1 MQKQKKKKLLYI
13 SDSASARTGFGG
25 SSATLLKNLFL
36 NASDKIEIHH
46 LCCSS
51 IKGDPQLSMFPWKC
65 YGCLPNNQ
73 EELNALNNGDQH
85 SARMAAYGDHALD
98 DLVKS
103 IKPDF
108 IWICNDYW
116 GQNYLL
122 SRSYIESGKIP
133 FAFHTT
139 LDSLPILESAVKD
152 APKIKNFFVWSKF
165 AEDEMHR
172 LGHKHVKTLNGP
184 IDVSKFYPLEK
195 SKRVSLR
202 VEQNIEVNAFV
213 IGFVFRNQLRKS
225 IDKLLL
231 GYKMWKEKYKPT
243 RPTYVAIH
251 TNLGEGW
258 PIEKFADEYGID
270 KKEILVTYICR
281 NCKKYE
287 VLPIN
292 GEELQCKYCQTKNLV
307 STSVRFGV
315 TDEVLN
321 EIFNLQSVYIQAF
334 SSGAQENPIVQSA
347 LVGNPTACTNYSCGS
362 SHVNTSN
369 GVISPLDFNFY
380 KEIHTNFDKA
390 STKPESICE
399 TLQKFYTLPEGEKE
413 QLGQKTRQWALDN
426 FDSKKIAKFV
436 ENFIDEQP
444 YVDYTTFSFEKEE
457 KDPNAIIENS
467 DNDIEWV
474 KQLYKKILKTEVNE
488 KDEGLKHWIER
499 LSRDLSRQQVENYFR
514 HVAREDNNKNKKI
527 DFEDFLDAEDNK
539 KILFVMPD
547 SIGDVYLCTA
557 LFGSIKE
564 MYPEYALYVATNQSN
579 FDVLK
584 GNPNIKKTIP
594 YIPNMDQLVWLE
606 GQRGHKGYF
615 DIAFLPH
622 ITTQRMLGYM
632 HNGKDKIEFDIN
644 KK

>member
-1 MQKQKKKKLLYI
+1 MTKERKKRILFH
-13 SDSASARTGFGG
+13 SDGCAAKTGFGR
-25 SSATLLKNLFL
+25 STKALLSELYKTG
-36 NASDKIEIHH
+36 KYEIHH
-46 LCCSS
+46 LCCSMVE
-51 IKGDPQLSMFPWKC
+51 GDPQSQMFPWKS

-73 EELNALNNGDQH
+73 QEIDQLNADPH
-85 SARMAAYGDHALD
+85 RARMASYGEYAIEDIVKKVQPDVYIGSQDIWGLAYSVDKD
-98 DLVKS
+98 WFKNISSV
-103 IKPDF
+103 
-108 IWICNDYW
+108 IW
-116 GQNYLL
+116 
-122 SRSYIESGKIP
+122 
-133 FAFHTT
+133 TT
-139 LDSLPILESAVKD
+139 LDSLPILPQAID
-152 APKIKNFFVWSKF
+152 LAPKIKNYWIWANF
-165 AEDEMHR
+165 ATKELHR
-172 LGHKHVKTLNGP
+172 LGFKDNVKTVHGP
-184 IDVSKFYPLEK
+184 LDLSKFYK
-195 SKRVSLR
+195 MQNSKKVSLR
-202 VEQNIEVNAFV
+202 VENNLEVNAFI

-225 IDKLLL
+225 VDKLLL
-231 GYKMWKEKYKPT
+231 GYKLWKEKYKPT
-243 RPTYVAIH
+243 RPTYLLLH
-251 TNLGEGW
+251 TSLTEGW
-258 PIEKFADEYGID
+258 NIHKYCEEFEID
-270 KKEILVTYICR
+270 KKEILTTYICK

-287 VLPIN
+287 IRSIDGQDLN
-292 GEELQCKYCQTKNLV
+292 CKYCQQNTQV
-307 STSVRFGV
+307 TTSPRFGV
-315 TDEVLN
+315 TEEQLC
-321 EIFNLQSVYIQAF
+321 EIYNLMNCYVHLAT
-334 SSGAQENPIVQSA
+334 SGGAELPIIESA
-347 LVGNPTACTNYSCGS
+347 SCELPVATTSYSFGE
-362 SHVNTSN
+362 SHVESSN
-369 GVISPLDFNFY
+369 GLIQPIDYEEYREFGTQF
-380 KEIHTNFDKA
+380 IKA
-390 STKPESICE
+390 NSCKKSVCE
-399 TLQKFYTLPEGEKE
+399 TLQKFYTLPEAERE

-467 DNDIEWV
+467 DNDIEWI

-527 DFEDFLDAEDNK
+527 NFEDFLDAEDDK

-547 SIGDVYLCTA
+547 SIGDVYLCTS

>member
-1 MQKQKKKKLLYI
+1 MTKERKKKILFH
-13 SDSASARTGFGG
+13 SDGAGSKTGFGR
-25 SSATLLKNLFL
+25 AMKILLTELYKTG
-36 NASDKIEIHH
+36 KYEIHH
-46 LCCSS
+46 LCCSMVE
-51 IKGDPQLSMFPWKC
+51 GDPQSQMFPWKS

-73 EELNALNNGDQH
+73 QEIDRLNADPH
-85 SARMAAYGDHALD
+85 RARMASYGEYAID
-98 DLVKS
+98 DI
-103 IKPDF
+103 IKKIEPDF
-108 IWICNDYW
+108 YFGVQDPWGISYSVDREWFRRINSVLWI
-116 GQNYLL
+116 
-122 SRSYIESGKIP
+122 
-133 FAFHTT
+133 TT
-139 LDSLPILESAVKD
+139 DSLPILPLITDLSGKVKNLWNWAD
-152 APKIKNFFVWSKF
+152 FATQEIHKINPKFKDN
-165 AEDEMHR
+165 
-172 LGHKHVKTLNGP
+172 VKTVHGP
-184 IDVSKFYPLEK
+184 IDCSKFYPLEK

-202 VEQNIEVNAFV
+202 VENNIEVNAFV

-225 IDKLLL
+225 VDKLLL
-231 GYKMWKEKYKPT
+231 GYKLWKEKYKPT
-243 RPTYVAIH
+243 RPTYVFLH
-251 TNLGEGW
+251 TSLCEGW
-258 PIEKFADEYGID
+258 NIHSYCEEFGID
-270 KKEILVTYICR
+270 KKEVLTTYICK

-287 VLPIN
+287 IRSIDGQDLN
-292 GEELQCKYCQTKNLV
+292 CKYCQQNSQVT
-307 STSVRFGV
+307 TSPKFG
-315 TDEVLN
+315 TTEEQLN
-321 EIFNLQSVYIQAF
+321 EIYNVLSAYVHPIT
-334 SSGAQENPIVQSA
+334 SGGQELSLMESA
-347 LVGNPTACTNYSCGS
+347 LVEIPSAITNYTCGFSHIQSSCGII
-362 SHVNTSN
+362 H
-369 GVISPLDFNFY
+369 PLDYNFFREQNTQF
-380 KEIHTNFDKA
+380 KKA
-390 STKPESICE
+390 STSELSICE
-399 TLQKFYTLPEGEKE
+399 TLQKFYTLPEAERE

-467 DNDIEWV
+467 DNDIEWI

-527 DFEDFLDAEDNK
+527 NFEDFLDAEDDK

-547 SIGDVYLCTA
+547 SIGDVYLCTS